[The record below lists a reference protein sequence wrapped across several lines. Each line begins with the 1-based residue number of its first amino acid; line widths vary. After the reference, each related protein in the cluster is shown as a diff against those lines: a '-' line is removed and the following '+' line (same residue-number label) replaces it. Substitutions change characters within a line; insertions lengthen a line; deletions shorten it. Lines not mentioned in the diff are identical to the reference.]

1 VSDPTPQ
8 IADAFGPHL
17 DAVRRYVDLLI
28 TDGVTRGVIGPR
40 ENDRIWDRHIVNSV
54 ALSELIPV
62 ASRVVDIGSGAGK
75 PGVPLA
81 LVRPDLAIELL
92 EPMQRRVDF
101 LSECLRVL
109 GLDNAVVRRG
119 RAPEDL
125 RGTPDTV
132 AVVRAVAPLASL
144 IGMTGPVLKAGGVV
158 LALKGRNAA
167 DEVAAVPTSDPTLH
181 LEVLSPTFAGSPATV
196 VRVCRRPRLG
206 PRNRR
211 APVVGRHS

>member
-62 ASRVVDIGSGAGK
+62 ASRVVDIGSGAGL

-81 LVRPDLAIELL
+81 LVRPD
-92 EPMQRRVDF
+92 